1 MMDDFTTPGVIRKL
15 LPWETAAFRNHLLR
29 LDPQAR
35 HCRFAAGVSDQTIIT
50 YAEKALGP
58 DALVHGFFV
67 EGALRGAAELRLLP
81 ETGSGEVAVTVEDDW
96 RLTGI
101 GTALFRRLLLTARNR
116 GVENLVMSCLPAN
129 RAMQRLA
136 ARFEGKI
143 SYASGDVFAD
153 VTTPPASPLSLWRE
167 AWTDGSSLA
176 AALFDTQ
183 VRLLRKQAR
192 LSRQFVAGTRT

>member
-1 MMDDFTTPGVIRKL
+1 MMTAFNTPGVIRKL
-15 LPWETAAFRNHLLR
+15 VPWETAALRDHLLR

-35 HCRFAAGVSDQTIIT
+35 HCRFAAGVSDQTVIA
-50 YAEKALGP
+50 YADKALGP
-58 DALVHGFFV
+58 DALIHGFFV
-67 EGALRGAAELRLLP
+67 DGILRGAAELRLLA
-81 ETGSGEVAVTVEDDW
+81 EAGSGEVAVTVEEDW

-116 GVENLVMSCLPAN
+116 GVESLVMSCLPAN
-129 RAMQRLA
+129 RGMQRLA

-167 AWTDGSSLA
+167 AWSDGSSLA
-176 AALFDTQ
+176 QALFDTQ
-183 VRLLRKQAR
+183 MTLIRRQAR
-192 LSRQFVAGTRT
+192 LTRQLAAGTRG